1 MTKTEKTAL
10 LLQCVF
16 TQIRL
21 VEQGELSFPTEEE
34 KQQYFDE
41 LAELAKAV
49 NDKHYEFLKEGE

>member
-10 LLQCVF
+10 LMQCVL

-34 KQQYFDE
+34 KQQYIDE
-41 LAELAKAV
+41 LVELAKAV

>member
-10 LLQCVF
+10 LMQCVL

-41 LAELAKAV
+41 LAELAQAV
-49 NDKHYEFLKEGE
+49 NNKHFEFLEKGE